1 MEESME
7 EAQKREEMLRMYHA
21 AKEAL
26 SIIGEVSVN
35 THSTPLPPPVNDD
48 WLKPSG
54 GGSTGTAN
62 GCVDSV
68 RMRSLGGAVVLGV
81 SVVMVWML

>member
-26 SIIGEVSVN
+26 SIIGEVSIN

-48 WLKPSG
+48 WLKPTSTPAGSG
-54 GGSTGTAN
+54 GSAN
-62 GCVDSV
+62 GW
-68 RMRSLGGAVVLGV
+68 V
-81 SVVMVWML
+81 S

>member
-26 SIIGEVSVN
+26 SIIGEVSIN

-48 WLKPSG
+48 WLKPSSTSAG
-54 GGSTGTAN
+54 SGGSAN
-62 GCVDSV
+62 G
-68 RMRSLGGAVVLGV
+68 
-81 SVVMVWML
+81 

>member
-1 MEESME
+1 ME

-26 SIIGEVSVN
+26 SIIGEVSIN

-48 WLKPSG
+48 VAEAYIHPCWQWWLCKW
-54 GGSTGTAN
+54 
-62 GCVDSV
+62 
-68 RMRSLGGAVVLGV
+68 V
-81 SVVMVWML
+81 SKLVTRTNVS